1 MVLCCWSQAD
11 LRRQALARPPDTGL
25 EGAVGSG
32 DRFVGGCMQS
42 HVEGY
47 SHDHSLESHHRER
60 IKKYIAA
67 HINNPDL
74 DVQSIAA
81 AVGLSR
87 RYVHKL
93 FSNEPQHLM
102 QWVLVQRLEH
112 CRSELSLD
120 RERHRTISDIA
131 LAWGFHDQSHFSKA
145 FRKHF

>member
-1 MVLCCWSQAD
+1 
-11 LRRQALARPPDTGL
+11 
-25 EGAVGSG
+25 
-32 DRFVGGCMQS
+32 MQS
-42 HVEGY
+42 LAEGY
-47 SHDHSLESHHRER
+47 SHDHSVESHHRER

-74 DVQSIAA
+74 DVQSIAE

-102 QWVLVQRLEH
+102 QWVLIQRLEH
-112 CRSELSLD
+112 CRCELNFDHEHL
-120 RERHRTISDIA
+120 RTIGEIA

-145 FRKHF
+145 FRKHFGFTPSEVHGQDPAPINKTQYHPGIYRDWS